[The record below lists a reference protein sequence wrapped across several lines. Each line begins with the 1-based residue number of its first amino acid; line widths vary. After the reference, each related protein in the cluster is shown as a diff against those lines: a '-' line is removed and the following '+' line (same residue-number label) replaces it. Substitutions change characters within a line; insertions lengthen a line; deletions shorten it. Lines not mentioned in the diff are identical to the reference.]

1 LIDAWEKAAAFNP
14 DGVFVESDQI
24 TNALHAVERV
34 GSPPSPSKKDAPASG
49 SLRVGGERVYM
60 FFTI

>member
-1 LIDAWEKAAAFNP
+1 LIDAWEKAASFNP

-34 GSPPSPSKKDAPASG
+34 GSPPL
-49 SLRVGGERVYM
+49 SLEEGRACFRILGG
-60 FFTI
+60 